1 MRGPL
6 EREVRESLVLLAVVA
21 VAILACLV
29 VAAAIRG

>member
-21 VAILACLV
+21 AAILACLV